1 MVDPISDMLTRIRNG
16 QSAEHKSV
24 SIPLSKIK
32 LEIARILK
40 QEKYIGD
47 YKKLGKGNKKILELD
62 LIYPSVIK
70 EIKRISKPGQRIYI
84 KASGLKQV
92 RSGYGIFIVS
102 TPKGL
107 MTNKEAHK
115 IRLGGEILFEI
126 W

>member
-24 SIPLSKIK
+24 AIPLSKIK

-47 YKKLGKGNKKILELD
+47 YKKLGKGNKKILEID
-62 LIYPSVIK
+62 LIYPAIIK